1 MTSKQRF
8 EDLKNYI
15 EADDV
20 DVEVDTSYYEQ
31 AKTPPEERIIN
42 GTAGTDSYII
52 LYKDSKDSNYNMLSS
67 LLIHEYGHVINWRD
81 YGKDRHSEKDAWEAG
96 ILNIPRE
103 FHPPTLREDCV
114 LCLSSYNIT
123 STYAWIDEI
132 LKSINTI

>member
-8 EDLKNYI
+8 EALKNYI

-67 LLIHEYGHVINWRD
+67 LLIHEYG
-81 YGKDRHSEKDAWEAG
+81 DRKSTR
-96 ILNIPRE
+96 LN
-103 FHPPTLREDCV
+103 
-114 LCLSSYNIT
+114 SSH
-123 STYAWIDEI
+123 
-132 LKSINTI
+132 